1 MTIRTVS
8 LARGGRMRVEEK
20 MERDTGTVP
29 GCRSS
34 ATPDWYECVC
44 VRVCVCARAS
54 SVGIGYGCHD
64 CQCY

>member
-44 VRVCVCARAS
+44 VCACVRAS

>member
-34 ATPDWYECVC
+34 ATPDWYECAR
-44 VRVCVCARAS
+44 VRVCACE
-54 SVGIGYGCHD
+54 
-64 CQCY
+64 